1 MASKGKF
8 YEVGRGKPPRK
19 NRFKPG
25 RSANPKGR
33 PKGSKNFA
41 TVLAQ
46 ELNDK
51 MPITENGRSR
61 KVSKREVIAKQWVN
75 KAAGGDLKAGQAVF
89 KGTGELD
96 EAVQPAGPDMAVFDT
111 QQTSLVIEEIV
122 RRIRAMNEGPPPVPP
137 AVTPDPDQPTP
148 PPTKKR
154 KEPKS

>member
-1 MASKGKF
+1 MAKKGKS

-19 NRFKPG
+19 TRFKSG
-25 RSANPKGR
+25 RSGNPKGR
-33 PKGSKNFA
+33 PKGSKNFV

-89 KGTGELD
+89 RETGEL
-96 EAVQPAGPDMAVFDT
+96 EGAAESGSPDVIVFDT
-111 QQTSLVIEEIV
+111 AEARLVIEEIV
-122 RRIRAMNEGPPPVPP
+122 RRIRAMDADPPPVPR
-137 AVTPDPDQPTP
+137 AAEPDQPKT

-154 KEPKS
+154 KDPKS